1 MLCLDEHLASDLC
14 LRLFLTTSANY
25 LDLTYASA
33 PAVVVPPAAL
43 NPPDSQCEVAH
54 VCLSGT

>member
-1 MLCLDEHLASDLC
+1 MLFHDEHAASDFC

-25 LDLTYASA
+25 LDLAY
-33 PAVVVPPAAL
+33 VPTPAAAV
-43 NPPDSQCEVAH
+43 PSATIRKPDTGCEVAH

>member
-1 MLCLDEHLASDLC
+1 MLFHDERVASDLC

-25 LDLTYASA
+25 LDLTYAPA
-33 PAVVVPPAAL
+33 PAAAVSPAAI
-43 NPPDSQCEVAH
+43 NQPDTGCEVAH

>member
-1 MLCLDEHLASDLC
+1 MLFHDEHVASDLF

-25 LDLTYASA
+25 LDLTPA
-33 PAVVVPPAAL
+33 PALATLAPAARYK
-43 NPPDSQCEVAH
+43 PDTGCEVAH

>member
-1 MLCLDEHLASDLC
+1 MLFHDEHVASDLF

-25 LDLTYASA
+25 LDLAYAPT
-33 PAVVVPPAAL
+33 PAAAVPPAAMRK
-43 NPPDSQCEVAH
+43 SETGCEVAH